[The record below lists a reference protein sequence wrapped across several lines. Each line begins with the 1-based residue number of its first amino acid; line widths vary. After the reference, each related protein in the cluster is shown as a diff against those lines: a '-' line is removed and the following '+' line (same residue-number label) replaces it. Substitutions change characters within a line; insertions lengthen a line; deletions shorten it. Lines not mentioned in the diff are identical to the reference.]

1 MKGGRNSAI
10 TISPIGSVLRCPA
23 VCVLKT
29 KNWTFIT
36 YDPRETDAR
45 EITKN
50 EKREKITSRE
60 NCCLFANVRCQRFV
74 SRPQPGE
81 IGHFSTKPI
90 FNAKSSFFTFF
101 FQTAAAPCTKTAVKK
116 RNFEIKNEMIWER
129 KRNERKIRYSTCV
142 RGMAI
147 SIKRKKRVKLI
158 TATPVSVT

>member
-10 TISPIGSVLRCPA
+10 TISPIGSVLRWPA

-36 YDPRETDAR
+36 YDPRETHIAR
-45 EITKN
+45 KITKN
-50 EKREKITSRE
+50 VKREKITSRE

-101 FQTAAAPCTKTAVKK
+101 FRQRQHRAPKQQWKK
-116 RNFEIKNEMIWER
+116 KFWNKKWDDM
-129 KRNERKIRYSTCV
+129 
-142 RGMAI
+142 
-147 SIKRKKRVKLI
+147 RKKEKRAKNTLQYMCSGDGDI
-158 TATPVSVT
+158 DKT